1 MPVTPIAPERAAGAP
16 PIERLLRPFR
26 EFVHLEAAGGVVLLA
41 AAALALVWANSP
53 RAGTYAALWHTPIT
67 VGVGGAVLTRDLHH
81 WINDGLMVVFFFVVG
96 LEIKREVLVG
106 ELAAPRRA
114 ALPAAAA
121 LGGMLV
127 PAGLFFLLNPA
138 GPAAAGWGVPMA
150 TDIAFALGIL
160 ALLGRRVPLALKVF
174 LTALAVIDDLGAVL
188 VIALFYTPSVAW
200 PALAAAGGV
209 LALLVVANR
218 LGVRTPLVYG
228 GLGVG
233 LWLAVLLSGVHA
245 TVAGVLLA
253 LTIPVRTRIDPA
265 AFLAHSRAFLA
276 DFASDGAAGGGAGGG
291 RVWARPVF
299 ITEEQQSAVLALEEA
314 CEHVQTPLH
323 RLEHALHPWV
333 AFAIMPLFALANAG
347 VVLPRDPVATLADP
361 VTLGVLAGLVVG
373 KPVGITAVALV
384 ATRTGL
390 AVLPKGVTWRQV
402 VGAAVLGG
410 IGFTMSLFIAA
421 LAFADAALLDA
432 AKLGIL
438 GASLVAGLGGWLL
451 LRTAPA
457 RAAAPGPAA
466 TRRTSWLRPPR
477 SRIPPPPPRTEGG

>member
-1 MPVTPIAPERAAGAP
+1 MPVTPVGPGRAAGAP

-26 EFVHLEAAGGVVLLA
+26 EFVHLEAAGGAVLLA
-41 AAALALVWANSP
+41 AAAVALGWANSP
-53 RAGTYAALWHTPIT
+53 WAWAYAALWHTPVT

-81 WINDGLMVVFFFVVG
+81 WINDGLMVLFFVVVG

-127 PAGLFFLLNPA
+127 PTGLYFLLNPA
-138 GPAAAGWGVPMA
+138 GPGAAGWGVPMA

-188 VIALFYTPSVAW
+188 VIAVFYTPSVAW
-200 PALAAAGGV
+200 PALATAGAV
-209 LALLVVANR
+209 LALLVAANR
-218 LGVRTPLVYG
+218 LGVRAPLVYG

-233 LWLAVLLSGVHA
+233 LWLAVLASGVHA

-253 LTIPVRTRIDPA
+253 LTIPARTRIDPA
-265 AFLAHSRAFLA
+265 AFLARGRAYLT
-276 DFASDGAAGGGAGGG
+276 DFASDGRPDRFGVDGRAGP
-291 RVWARPVF
+291 RPGF
-299 ITEEQQSAVLALEEA
+299 ITEGQQTAVLALEEA

-347 VVLPRDPVATLADP
+347 VPLPGDPAATVADP
-361 VTLGVLAGLVVG
+361 VTLGVLAGLVAG
-373 KPVGITAVALV
+373 KPVGITAVALL

-390 AVLPKGVTWRQV
+390 AVLPDGVSWRQV
-402 VGAAVLGG
+402 AGAAVLGG
-410 IGFTMSLFIAA
+410 IGFTMSLFIAT

-451 LRTAPA
+451 LRTAPTPV
-457 RAAAPGPAA
+457 AAPGPVA
-466 TRRTSWLRPPR
+466 TPAGEPTSPAV
-477 SRIPPPPPRTEGG
+477 